1 MQTLGGNSVMDL
13 NNKTQ
18 KQAYKLA
25 MKILGK
31 MDGKYGKRYLAKELS
46 HPEYGPYKEVSD
58 AKKFVKD
65 LVNAEEVNGNKCVVD
80 SSQSFVFRKDMK
92 TEVSL

>member
-1 MQTLGGNSVMDL
+1 MRKMKL

-18 KQAYKLA
+18 RHAYKLA

-31 MDGKYGKRYLAKELS
+31 MDGKYGKRYLAKELA
-46 HPEYGPYKEVSD
+46 HPEYGPYKNITD
-58 AKKFVKD
+58 AKKFVKN
-65 LVNAEEVNGNKCVVD
+65 LVQAEEVDGKKCVVD

-92 TEVSL
+92 TEVRL

>member
-1 MQTLGGNSVMDL
+1 MKL

-31 MDGKYGKRYLAKELS
+31 MDGKYGKRYLAKELA

-65 LVNAEEVNGNKCVVD
+65 LVQAEEVDGSKCVVD
-80 SSQSFVFRKDMK
+80 SSNSFVFRKDMK
-92 TEVSL
+92 SEVTI